1 MLNPIKIA
9 AVAVTTV
16 TAIGGAA
23 AYKFKNKKTGSKK
36 EDKFSTSNRKNKL
49 NTHKDKREKRE
60 FLTIKKHKK

>member
-1 MLNPIKIA
+1 MLNPIKIV

-23 AYKFKNKKTGSKK
+23 YKLKDKKVKSKK
-36 EDKFSTSNRKNKL
+36 DDKFSTPNRKNKL

-60 FLTIKKHKK
+60 FLTIKKHRK

>member
-9 AVAVTTV
+9 TV

-23 AYKFKNKKTGSKK
+23 AYKFKDKKTKNKK

-60 FLTIKKHKK
+60 FLTIKKHRK